1 MLRPYQAGARG
12 AGESPGADAGGGI
25 AIAFDGRLT
34 DKRRERIRQVL
45 ATLVTTGAARTAG
58 AAYFVPR

>member
-1 MLRPYQAGARG
+1 MASSGPTFSGLPRRRSSIA
-12 AGESPGADAGGGI
+12 SSSI